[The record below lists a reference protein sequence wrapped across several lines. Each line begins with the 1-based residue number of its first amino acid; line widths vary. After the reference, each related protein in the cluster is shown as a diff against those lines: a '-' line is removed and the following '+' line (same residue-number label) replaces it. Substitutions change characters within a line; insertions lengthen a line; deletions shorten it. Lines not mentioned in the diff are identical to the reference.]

1 MAEYIKREA
10 VFKIVADIMCDCKVR
25 HKGRAINRNIKQ
37 LPTADVVEV
46 KHGHWIKTD
55 ELVGI
60 EFLKCS
66 VCGETHPRI
75 RTEYCCDCGAKMDLK
90 EGADDGC

>member
-1 MAEYIKREA
+1 MAKYIECEAVKKSISECCGDFTEKDAEYIIEN
-10 VFKIVADIMCDCKVR
+10 VPE
-25 HKGRAINRNIKQ
+25 N
-37 LPTADVVEV
+37 DVVEV

-66 VCGETHPRI
+66 VCGETHPRM
-75 RTEYCCDCGAKMDLK
+75 RTKYCCDCGAKMDLK